1 MFIGGGKSSK
11 GEESASEGIDF
22 GNLGGGMTDDDKK
35 AILDSIAEVKGELDK
50 FKTEAN
56 TQFE

>member
-35 AILDSIAEVKGELDK
+35 AILDSIAEVKEQLDT

-56 TQFE
+56 T